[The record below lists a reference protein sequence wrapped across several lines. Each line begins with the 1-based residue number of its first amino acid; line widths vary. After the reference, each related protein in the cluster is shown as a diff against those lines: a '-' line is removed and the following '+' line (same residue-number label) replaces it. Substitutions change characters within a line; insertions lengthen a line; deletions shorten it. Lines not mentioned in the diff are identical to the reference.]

1 MMRLVLHACEVTR
14 QLYVVFED
22 LDQRG
27 EMTSL
32 LVTVLWY
39 LLMSIPVG
47 FILKFQ
53 SSGSVVA
60 DISPPFS

>member
-1 MMRLVLHACEVTR
+1 
-14 QLYVVFED
+14 
-22 LDQRG
+22 
-27 EMTSL
+27 MTSL
-32 LVTVLWY
+32 LFTVLRY

-60 DISPPFS
+60 DISPPLVDERANQSLIISQFDC